1 MPTRR
6 GRLAAAA
13 IAVCLP
19 ACMAGQVATAAA
31 VDRPS
36 FLAGL
41 KHHSIVAS
49 TVPANG
55 DQNPY
60 AVIVSPVT
68 TGRLVQG
75 HVLVGNFNNDGNLQ
89 GAGGTI
95 VQIDPVSKALSLFAS
110 VPRTEARCPGG
121 VGLTTAM
128 TVLRSGWTII
138 GSLPSKDGTT
148 ATKGQGCLL
157 VFDSQGRLADVWTS
171 PKINGPW
178 GNMAVIDKGDSATLF
193 ISNAGYGVGA
203 PPASGDAPLVSKATV
218 IRVSVSLPP
227 SGEQAGRPVLGD
239 ITVIAD
245 GFAEQA
251 DKGVFIIGPTGI
263 ALGENGSIYVSDAI
277 GNRVVRIDDAL
288 TRHDSAGT
296 GTEITKDGFLKRPLA
311 LVNAPNGNLVTTN
324 GLNGQAVEIDPR
336 AGRQVAAQWIDVDK
350 AQQPPGSGDLFGL
363 AMTPA
368 GDGFYYV
375 EDDVNTLVLA
385 H

>member
-1 MPTRR
+1 MKARR
-6 GRLAAAA
+6 LLLTAASVVA
-13 IAVCLP
+13 IA
-19 ACMAGQVATAAA
+19 ASQAA
-31 VDRPS
+31 VAVDQPS

-41 KHHSIVAS
+41 KHHSTVAS

-60 AVIVSPVT
+60 AVAVVPASA
-68 TGRLVQG
+68 GRLVQG

-95 VQIDPVSKALSLFAS
+95 VQIDPVSKQLSLFAS
-110 VPRTEARCPGG
+110 VPRTLDRCPGG
-121 VGLTTAM
+121 VGLTTAIA
-128 TVLRSGWTII
+128 VLKSGWTII

-157 VFDSQGRLADVWTS
+157 VFDAQGRLADVWTS

-178 GNMAVIDKGDSATLF
+178 GNMAVIDRGDSATLF
-193 ISNAGYGVGA
+193 VSNTGYGVGG
-203 PPASGDAPLVSKATV
+203 PPPSGDAPVVSKATV
-218 IRVSVSLPP
+218 ARIALRIP
-227 SGEQAGRPVLGD
+227 AGGKPVLGET
-239 ITVIAD
+239 TVVAD

-263 ALGENGSIYVSDAI
+263 ALGPNGSIYVSDAI
-277 GNRVVRIDDAL
+277 GNRVMQIPDAL
-288 TRHDSAGT
+288 TRTDSAGT
-296 GTEITKDGFLKRPLA
+296 GTEITRDGFLKRPLA
-311 LVNAPNGNLVTTN
+311 LVAAPNGNLLTTN

-336 AGRQVAAQWIDVDK
+336 ARKQVAAQWIDVDK

-363 AMTPA
+363 AMTPS

>member
-1 MPTRR
+1 MSRM
-6 GRLAAAA
+6 RLLAFAASLAALGMSRAAAA
-13 IAVCLP
+13 VEA
-19 ACMAGQVATAAA
+19 
-31 VDRPS
+31 PS

-41 KHHSIVAS
+41 KHHSTVAS

-60 AVIVSPVT
+60 AVAVVPASA
-68 TGRLVQG
+68 GRLVQG

-95 VQIDPVSKALSLFAS
+95 VQIDPVSKQLSLFAS
-110 VPRTEARCPGG
+110 VPRTLDRCPGG
-121 VGLTTAM
+121 VGLTTAIA
-128 TVLRSGWTII
+128 VLKSGWTII

-157 VFDSQGRLADVWTS
+157 VFDAQGRLADVWTS

-178 GNMAVIDKGDSATLF
+178 GNMAVIDRGDSATLF
-193 ISNAGYGVGA
+193 VSNTGYGVGG
-203 PPASGDAPLVSKATV
+203 PPASGDAPVVSKATV
-218 IRVSVSLPP
+218 TRIALHIP
-227 SGEQAGRPVLGD
+227 AGGKPVHEEPA
-239 ITVIAD
+239 VVAD

-263 ALGENGSIYVSDAI
+263 ALGPNGSIYVSDAI
-277 GNRVVRIDDAL
+277 GNRVMQIPDAL
-288 TRHDSAGT
+288 TRTDSAGT
-296 GTEITKDGFLKRPLA
+296 GTEITRDGFLKRPLA
-311 LVNAPNGNLVTTN
+311 LVAAPNGNLLTTN

-336 AGRQVAAQWIDVDK
+336 ARKQVAAQWIDVDK

-363 AMTPA
+363 AMTPS